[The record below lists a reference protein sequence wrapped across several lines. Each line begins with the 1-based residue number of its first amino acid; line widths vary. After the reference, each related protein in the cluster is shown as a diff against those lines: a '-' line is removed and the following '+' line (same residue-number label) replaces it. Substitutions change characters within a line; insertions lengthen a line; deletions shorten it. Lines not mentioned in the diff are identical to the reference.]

1 MLQEEKAKMELP
13 PGWKKINF
21 YSLNLA
27 YCFFVLFASLQV
39 PTVRRILI
47 KGFTEQV
54 YDVVNGWALILLLIT
69 AAGAGILGFIR
80 MKGVKKIINVL
91 EEGNDDKGPG

>member
-27 YCFFVLFASLQV
+27 YCFFVLFVPLQV
-39 PTVRRILI
+39 PAVKKVLI
-47 KGFTEQV
+47 KAFTEEV
-54 YDVVNGWALILLLIT
+54 YDVVNGWVLIALLIT
-69 AAGAGILGFIR
+69 SAGAGILGYVR
-80 MKGVKKIINVL
+80 MRGVKKIINVL
-91 EEGNDDKGPG
+91 EETDDR